1 MTASPTL
8 HRAYFEDVK
17 IGESVETPALTVTP
31 AHISLYQGLTDDR
44 GGPSS
49 SVPDLLPLCLSTGLS
64 WRLNRA
70 PLAVLAFMSIDWH
83 IERPLRAGDT
93 IRSRARAVAKRSLRE
108 GGVLIEEHEIV
119 NQHGESVQHGRFT
132 FLIAKRPPSSS

>member
-1 MTASPTL
+1 VTGSPTS

-17 IGESVETPALTVTP
+17 IGESVETPALTVTE
-31 AHISLYQGLTDDR
+31 AHISLYHGLTDDR
-44 GGPSS
+44 GNPSS
-49 SVPDLLPLCLSTGLS
+49 GVPDLLPLCLSTGLG

-70 PLAVLAFMSIDWH
+70 PLAVLAFMSVDWH
-83 IERPLRAGDT
+83 IERPLQAGDT

-119 NQHGESVQHGRFT
+119 NQHGEAVQHGRFT

>member
-1 MTASPTL
+1 VTSSL
-8 HRAYFEDVK
+8 SSHHAYFEDVK
-17 IGESVETPALTVTP
+17 VGESVETPALTVTE
-31 AHISLYQGLTDDR
+31 AHVSLYRGLTDDQ

-49 SVPDLLPLCLSTGLS
+49 GVPDLLPLCLSTGLG

-70 PLAVLAFMSIDWH
+70 PLAVLAFMSVDWH
-83 IERPLRAGDT
+83 IVRPLKAGDT

-119 NQHGESVQHGRFT
+119 DQHGEAVQHGRFT
-132 FLIAKRPPSSS
+132 FLVAKRPPMSS